1 MGHWEQKK
9 IGDFLTLEYGK
20 PLEKSL
26 RKAGGAYP
34 VYGANGVKDWSDEFY
49 YDKQTVIIGRKG
61 SAGEITLS
69 EEKFWPLDVTYFVR
83 FDETEYDLKFVYFLL
98 SQLDIPSLATGVK
111 PGINRNNVYEITVSC
126 PPINEQKRI
135 VNILDQAFADIEKA
149 RANAEQNLKNARELF
164 ESYLQQVF
172 NQRGEGWVSERLDN
186 LVTIKHGYA
195 FKSRDFHNKPQGNEP
210 IVLTPGNYSAY
221 GDLYF
226 TDKNTKRCI
235 SAFPK
240 EYLFNNGD
248 LTIVMTDLSSQMKI
262 LGKPAIIDS
271 DNILHNQR
279 IGRFEFMTKEIV
291 KEYLYYFLLTEHSL
305 KNIRSTETGTMVRHT
320 APSRI
325 LNNVIPYP
333 LSIDKQLKIVESLKE
348 INSQYKYL
356 ENIYGVK
363 ITNLNQLKKSILQK
377 AFTGQLT
384 KGKAA

>member
-135 VNILDQAFADIEKA
+135 VNILD
-149 RANAEQNLKNARELF
+149 
-164 ESYLQQVF
+164 
-172 NQRGEGWVSERLDN
+172 
-186 LVTIKHGYA
+186 
-195 FKSRDFHNKPQGNEP
+195 
-210 IVLTPGNYSAY
+210 
-221 GDLYF
+221 
-226 TDKNTKRCI
+226 
-235 SAFPK
+235 
-240 EYLFNNGD
+240 
-248 LTIVMTDLSSQMKI
+248 
-262 LGKPAIIDS
+262 
-271 DNILHNQR
+271 
-279 IGRFEFMTKEIV
+279 
-291 KEYLYYFLLTEHSL
+291 
-305 KNIRSTETGTMVRHT
+305 
-320 APSRI
+320 
-325 LNNVIPYP
+325 
-333 LSIDKQLKIVESLKE
+333 
-348 INSQYKYL
+348 
-356 ENIYGVK
+356 
-363 ITNLNQLKKSILQK
+363 
-377 AFTGQLT
+377 
-384 KGKAA
+384 